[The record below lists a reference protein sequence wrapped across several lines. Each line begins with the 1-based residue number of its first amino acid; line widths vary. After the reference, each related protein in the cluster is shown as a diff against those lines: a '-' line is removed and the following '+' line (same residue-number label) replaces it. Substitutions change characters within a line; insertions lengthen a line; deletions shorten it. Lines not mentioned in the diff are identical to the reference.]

1 MGSLGGVRSAF
12 RDTCTAPELLQVVLR
27 VPVRALSVRSEAG
40 DVAGKEERA
49 VSGSEARR
57 CKDRPLYVLKKSK
70 DREKRANFMKLPSG
84 TEPTFRKSKE
94 AIRRAGTHLLPLFGF
109 PSLNIFSPYLGFVSR
124 NSESKVAGCAVVQLK
139 SVYSNIKSYTI
150 LSILLLY

>member
-1 MGSLGGVRSAF
+1 VGSLGRVRSPF

-57 CKDRPLYVLKKSK
+57 CVDGVDCRVYIPSAQCARDRFNDELKGECESK
-70 DREKRANFMKLPSG
+70 ESKTDMISYHLCFFTCSYCRRSRLVDNTDTWGFELGFYSITSDCPVNSKLPISQVNNSI
-84 TEPTFRKSKE
+84 P
-94 AIRRAGTHLLPLFGF
+94 
-109 PSLNIFSPYLGFVSR
+109 VS
-124 NSESKVAGCAVVQLK
+124 
-139 SVYSNIKSYTI
+139 
-150 LSILLLY
+150 